1 MKTPLET
8 RGSRA
13 NDGRSARLSKE
24 QPDDTHTH
32 RIAHPPRVR
41 PPPAARRRTAVRA
54 AGPAVTSGPGRNSSP
69 AAHSGE
75 NPLSPAINASAHGY
89 QRVSAFPLTGGSAA
103 PTEGK
108 TIRKGN

>member
-13 NDGRSARLSKE
+13 NDGRAARVSKGE
-24 QPDDTHTH
+24 PEGTHTH
-32 RIAHPPRVR
+32 RIEH
-41 PPPAARRRTAVRA
+41 PPPARSAPAGRRRTAVRA

-103 PTEGK
+103 PTHY
-108 TIRKGN
+108 